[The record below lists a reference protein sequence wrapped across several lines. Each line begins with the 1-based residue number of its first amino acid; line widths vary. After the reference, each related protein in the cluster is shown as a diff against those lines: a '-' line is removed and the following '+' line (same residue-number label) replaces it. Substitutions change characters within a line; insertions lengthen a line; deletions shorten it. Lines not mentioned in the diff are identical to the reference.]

1 VNDVSAERVLVVPTE
16 LFRRL
21 GYFQGFNGDV
31 DRYLDQLL
39 SPQNVSYRPRHQ
51 VEHDPSFKQLI
62 PYMIFRFR
70 DADAGEFLFQYT
82 RGRGMGE
89 GRLHQK
95 RSVGIGGHVSAIDAE
110 SANALDPYEA
120 GMRRELAE
128 EVVVESPYT
137 SKCIGLINDDRTEVG
152 SVHLGVVYL
161 FDLERP
167 SMRPR
172 EEDII
177 DGSFRPVDA
186 ILSDLPGFETWS
198 QICMEALY
206 GGDG

>member
-1 VNDVSAERVLVVPTE
+1 
-16 LFRRL
+16 
-21 GYFQGFNGDV
+21 
-31 DRYLDQLL
+31 
-39 SPQNVSYRPRHQ
+39 
-51 VEHDPSFKQLI
+51 
-62 PYMIFRFR
+62 
-70 DADAGEFLFQYT
+70 
-82 RGRGMGE
+82 
-89 GRLHQK
+89 
-95 RSVGIGGHVSAIDAE
+95 
-110 SANALDPYEA
+110 
-120 GMRRELAE
+120 
-128 EVVVESPYT
+128 
-137 SKCIGLINDDRTEVG
+137 LINDDRTEVG

-186 ILSDLPGFETWS
+186 ILSDLSGFETWS